1 LLTLG
6 RNHREH
12 YILVYVHIF
21 VKLRFAALSRLGIER
36 HKSVDGLLAD
46 LWVGREFKA
55 VSGVL

>member
-1 LLTLG
+1 M
-6 RNHREH
+6 
-12 YILVYVHIF
+12 YVHIF